1 MLLTVVN
8 PGAKFCSYCEMQVL
22 FKGGEKKKSIIWIVQ
37 QRCIWKSAKR
47 DFHCQITFPYCKCLL
62 GVICYFLAYCK
73 YKLQWFI
80 QEGFWKKKKVYGPL
94 SILKWDI
101 HQELAKIQGG
111 TRLSTQPFALVLIES
126 KLVWTNTKG
135 PFLARWRSASE
146 MSARR
151 ARECKSTDVA
161 PIAQWVCLKTA
172 VLTSSLSWHFLQKA
186 AGHVALSRKRCWPYR
201 AAVTNCN
208 PERSRASRIAC
219 LEVL

>member
-1 MLLTVVN
+1 M
-8 PGAKFCSYCEMQVL
+8 Y
-22 FKGGEKKKSIIWIVQ
+22 
-37 QRCIWKSAKR
+37 KSAKHE
-47 DFHCQITFPYCKCLL
+47 FHCQITFPYCKCFL
-62 GVICYFLAYCK
+62 GVICYFLAYTK

-80 QEGFWKKKKVYGPL
+80 QEGLKKKKVYGPL

-111 TRLSTQPFALVLIES
+111 TRLSTQPFALVLTES
-126 KLVWTNTKG
+126 KLVWKNTKG

-161 PIAQWVCLKTA
+161 PIAQWVCLKTV
-172 VLTSSLSWHFLQKA
+172 VLTSSLSWQFLQKA
-186 AGHVALSRKRCWPYR
+186 AVHVALSRKRCWLYH

-208 PERSRASRIAC
+208 PEQSCASRIAC